1 MVQIQEIISFIESL
15 SETDFKKLRNWFVG
29 RDMERWD
36 RQIESDSSNGKLDFL
51 VDEALKERDEGRLRE
66 L

>member
-1 MVQIQEIISFIESL
+1 MVQIQEIISSIESL
-15 SETDFKKLRNWFVG
+15 SETDFKKLRNWFVE